1 MLYTFQHAKFKFLPK
16 KLLVSKNLRTFAE
29 PVPAKPLN
37 DAQMCGSFYFLYIS
51 LAEILV
57 FSNDYYLFV
66 NIENMEENG
75 NMLIIRELWIC
86 WLIAL
91 KQEFYSC
98 TTIGYSL
105 NQKQKI
111 ENSRCPKLPILVA
124 RFQVYQYAKFGYKY

>member
-1 MLYTFQHAKFKFLPK
+1 MIVCLIQQDF
-16 KLLVSKNLRTFAE
+16 VSLQVLE
-29 PVPAKPLN
+29 PAKPLN

-57 FSNDYYLFV
+57 FSNDSYFFV

-91 KQEFYSC
+91 K
-98 TTIGYSL
+98 
-105 NQKQKI
+105 
-111 ENSRCPKLPILVA
+111 
-124 RFQVYQYAKFGYKY
+124 